1 LLISFLRPL
10 TPTSIQTHVTSG
22 NRGQATRYVVAR
34 DTTPPVV
41 TLVGPELYVVEGGEP
56 YTPPLYGNPGVQAH
70 DLVDDDWYF
79 TMMNRIT
86 ITLEHVA
93 LGSSGF
99 SGDPANY
106 SDITSGNQAQHTYLA
121 GKSVSRCT
129 LGNVQACCSNCCHGT
144 FMRFFHLLGVDEP
157 IRNLSF
163 LFTHCMKCL
172 HVPGLQCYEAMF
184 LKFNNGFPR
193 VFPLVTFFSRFFLPG
208 TRFLPHPSFSKF
220 NISYTA
226 VDNANR
232 VSDRVFRIIQ
242 VQDSRAPSLDV
253 TSVPRTF
260 EAAAYVPPPT
270 HTYTSAAPLSTPS
283 HPRLPLTM

>member
-1 LLISFLRPL
+1 
-10 TPTSIQTHVTSG
+10 VTSG

-121 GKSVSRCT
+121 GKSVSQSVYIGERSGV
-129 LGNVQACCSNCCHGT
+129 L
-144 FMRFFHLLGVDEP
+144 FKLLSRD
-157 IRNLSF
+157 IHAIFSSF
-163 LFTHCMKCL
+163 
-172 HVPGLQCYEAMF
+172 
-184 LKFNNGFPR
+184 R
-193 VFPLVTFFSRFFLPG
+193 S
-208 TRFLPHPSFSKF
+208 
-220 NISYTA
+220 
-226 VDNANR
+226 
-232 VSDRVFRIIQ
+232 
-242 VQDSRAPSLDV
+242 
-253 TSVPRTF
+253 
-260 EAAAYVPPPT
+260 
-270 HTYTSAAPLSTPS
+270 
-283 HPRLPLTM
+283 